1 MGVFSLCRK
10 YVNELPR
17 GQEFVTRELLAY
29 GNRGS
34 IDKCTQAMVGSAM
47 IRRLARGV
55 FVRNDVG
62 LPDPPIEKIAEAK
75 ARAFGKHI
83 IPSGLAQAAGL
94 GLEKPIKLRKKGK
107 KMVAPKPPFPGTT
120 FAVLGTTSQFWTIH
134 GDVRLQHI
142 AARKYFVSQ
151 QKVGELLAGIWH
163 ASEDA
168 YTDFQAVLR
177 KANFQTEEHRRFRE
191 LANWVPE
198 WIHQHFRAKHAG
210 ANIHAP
216 WRLYPFTKLTFPE
229 TLMKEKGHSRVKE
242 CEAVYR
248 IGTKCSVGMYEWK
261 SDQDALDLQDL
272 LGLLTACRQGE
283 YNFKLTQ
290 DLFSSS

>member
-1 MGVFSLCRK
+1 MGAFNFCRK

-17 GQEFVTRELLAY
+17 GQIFVTRELLAY
-29 GNRGS
+29 GNRDS

-55 FVRNDVG
+55 FVRNDLG

-83 IPSGLAQAAGL
+83 IPSGVAQAL
-94 GLEKPIKLRKKGK
+94 KLELEKPVKLRKKGK

-120 FAVLGTTSQFWTIH
+120 FAVLGTTSEFLTIH
-134 GDVRLQHI
+134 GYVKLQHI
-142 AARKYFVSQ
+142 AARKYFVAQ
-151 QKVGELLAGIWH
+151 HKVGELLAGIWH

-168 YTDFQAVLR
+168 YPKFQTLLR
-177 KANFQTEEHRRFRE
+177 NANFQTEEHRRFKE

-198 WIHQHFRAKHAG
+198 WIHQHFRAEHAG

-216 WRLYPFTKLTFPE
+216 WQLYPFTKLTFPE

-242 CEAVYR
+242 GEGIYR
-248 IGTKCSVGMYEWK
+248 IRTKYSVRLHQWK
-261 SDQDALDLQDL
+261 SDQDALDSQDL
-272 LGLLTACRQGE
+272 LGLLTACGQGE
-283 YNFKLTQ
+283 YNLKLTG
-290 DLFSSS
+290 DLFSSA